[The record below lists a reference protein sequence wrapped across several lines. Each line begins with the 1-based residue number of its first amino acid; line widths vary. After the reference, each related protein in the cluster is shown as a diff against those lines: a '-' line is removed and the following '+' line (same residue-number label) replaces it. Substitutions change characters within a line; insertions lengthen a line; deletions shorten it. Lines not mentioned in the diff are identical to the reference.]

1 MSESEEKI
9 HHDCMNRF
17 IELANGMKDDGVD
30 TSVVSSSLMTATAV
44 YCTYAAAGNE
54 GGLTASG
61 LDKMIAE
68 FRTRLERVQAAKK
81 AQAQ

>member
-17 IELANGMKDDGVD
+17 IELANGMKDDQVD
-30 TSVVSSSLMTATAV
+30 INVVSSALMTATAV

-54 GGLTASG
+54 GGLNTSG
-61 LDKMIAE
+61 VDKMITE

-81 AQAQ
+81 AQS